1 MILDYESFINDKHF
15 RQPEAGFAYK
25 CADDSP
31 LRDYQRASV
40 EWALARGKAAIFKD
54 TGLGKTLDG
63 LEFGRAVV
71 EHTQSPVL
79 LLTPFCVG
87 PQIHREAQEFGYD
100 TKLIRTMDD
109 VQDKI
114 CITNYEN
121 LHNINFEV
129 FGGIVPDESSIMK
142 GMQGKIRQQLTDG
155 ASVIPYRLSLTAT
168 PAPNDF
174 MELGTQAEFLGI
186 MTQVE
191 MLATFFIHDGG
202 DTAKWRLKGHGKQ
215 KFFEWLAT
223 WSIIMRDPSDY
234 GFSPMPA
241 LPALNLRPVEVETEP
256 TDGLFATVAQSL
268 PERLNARRDT
278 LEDRCQKAADII
290 SGLDGPVLIWCGLNA
305 EGDLLEKL
313 IPGAVQVSG
322 SDTEANKEDRLMG
335 FSEGRHKILITKAK
349 IAGFGM
355 NWQHCNQM
363 VFVGL
368 SDSFEAYYQAIRRC
382 WRQGQKRDV
391 NVWVITADSE
401 GAVVENI
408 RRKQIQ
414 ADTMMAEMAKIA
426 ASFFQDFD
434 KAKNELRAYAP
445 TIKAPKPQFLQV
457 NHASQ
462 RLRTGT

>member
-1 MILDYESFINDKHF
+1 MSLDYQAFINDKHF
-15 RQPEAGFAYK
+15 RQPESGFAYQ
-25 CADDSP
+25 CAEDSP
-31 LRDYQRASV
+31 LRDYQRAAV

-54 TGLGKTLDG
+54 TGLGKTLDE
-63 LEFGRAVV
+63 LEFGSAVV
-71 EHTQSPVL
+71 RQAQGPVL
-79 LLTPFCVG
+79 HLAPLCVG
-87 PQIHREAQEFGYD
+87 HQIHREAAQFGYD
-100 TKLIRTMDD
+100 TKIIRGMDD
-109 VQDKI
+109 VEDKV

-121 LHNINFEV
+121 LHKIDFAA
-129 FGGIVPDESSIMK
+129 FAGIVLDESSIMK

-155 ASVIPYRLSLTAT
+155 AAIIPYRLSCTAT

-174 MELGTQAEFLGI
+174 MELGTQSEFLGI

-234 GFSPMPA
+234 GFAPMPT
-241 LPALNLRPVEVETEP
+241 LPALNLHPVEVETEP

-268 PERLNARRDT
+268 SERLSARRDT
-278 LEDRCQKAADII
+278 LEDRCQKAAEII
-290 SGLDGPVLIWCGLNA
+290 SNLEGPVLVWCGLNA
-305 EGDLLEKL
+305 EGDLLERL

-322 SDTEANKEDRLMG
+322 SDTDEQKEDRLMG
-335 FSEGRHKILITKAK
+335 FSEGRHRILITKAK

-408 RRKQIQ
+408 RRKQTQ

-426 ASFFQDFD
+426 ASFFQGFD

-445 TIKAPKPQFLQV
+445 AVIAPKPQFLQV

-462 RLRTGT
+462 GLRTGT

>member
-1 MILDYESFINDKHF
+1 MSSDYEAFISDKHF
-15 RQPEAGFAYK
+15 RQPESGFSYK
-25 CADDSP
+25 CPDDSP
-31 LRDYQRASV
+31 LRDYQRATV

-54 TGLGKTLDG
+54 TGLGKTLDE

-71 EHTQSPVL
+71 RHTQGPVL
-79 LLTPFCVG
+79 HLAPLAVG
-87 PQIHREAQEFGYD
+87 HQINREARQFGYD
-100 TKLIRTMDD
+100 TKIIRSMDD
-109 VQDKI
+109 VEDRI

-121 LHNINFEV
+121 LHKID
-129 FGGIVPDESSIMK
+129 FGRFAGIVLDESSIMK

-155 ASVIPYRLSLTAT
+155 GSVIPYRLSATAT

-202 DTAKWRLKGHGKQ
+202 DTAKWRLKGHGRQ

-223 WSIIMRDPSDY
+223 WSVIMRDPSDY
-234 GFSPMPA
+234 GFAPLPA
-241 LPALNLRPVEVETEP
+241 LPALDVRQVEIETAP
-256 TDGLFATVAQSL
+256 TDGLFASVAQSL
-268 PERLNARRDT
+268 SERLQARRET
-278 LEDRCQKAADII
+278 LQARCEKAAQIV
-290 SGLDGPVLIWCGLNA
+290 SGLDGPVLVWCGLND
-305 EGDLLEKL
+305 EGDLLERL

-322 SDTEANKEDRLMG
+322 SDKDDDKTARMAGFTEGAHR
-335 FSEGRHKILITKAK
+335 ILISKPK
-349 IAGFGM
+349 IAGWGM

-368 SDSFEAYYQAIRRC
+368 SDSFEQYYQAIRRC
-382 WRQGQKRDV
+382 WRQGQRRDV
-391 NVWVITADSE
+391 TAWVITADTE

-414 ADTMMAEMAKIA
+414 ADEMMAEMAKIA
-426 ASFFQDFD
+426 SSFFVGFD

-445 TIKAPKPQFLQV
+445 KIIAPRPQFIQV
-457 NHASQ
+457 SHEGE
-462 RLRTGT
+462 RLRARA

>member
-1 MILDYESFINDKHF
+1 MDYQEFISNKHF
-15 RQPEAGFAYK
+15 RQPESGFSYK
-25 CADDSP
+25 CAEDSP

-54 TGLGKTLDG
+54 TGLGKTLDE

-71 EHTQSPVL
+71 KHTQAPVL
-79 LLTPFCVG
+79 HLAPMCVG
-87 PQIHREAQEFGYD
+87 QQIHREAAQFGYD
-100 TKLIRTMDD
+100 TRLVRSMDD
-109 VQDKI
+109 VADTV

-121 LHNINFEV
+121 LHNIDFSV
-129 FGGIVPDESSIMK
+129 FSGIVLDESSIMK

-155 ASVIPYRLSLTAT
+155 ASVIPYRLSCTAT

-174 MELGTQAEFLGI
+174 MELGTQSEFLGI

-202 DTAKWRLKGHGKQ
+202 DTGKWRLKGHGKQ

-234 GFSPMPA
+234 GFSK
-241 LPALNLRPVEVETEP
+241 LPELPNLLIKSEEVETKP
-256 TDGLFATVAQSL
+256 TVGLFADIAQSL
-268 PERLNARRDT
+268 SERLSARRDT
-278 LEDRCQKAADII
+278 IEERCKKAADIVN
-290 SGLDGPVLIWCGLNA
+290 SLEGPVLVWCGLNA
-305 EGDLLEKL
+305 EGDLLESM
-313 IPGAVQVSG
+313 IPDAVQVSG
-322 SDTEANKEDRLMG
+322 SDSEEKKTDGLTG
-335 FSEGRHKILITKAK
+335 FTDGRHRVLITKAK

-368 SDSFEAYYQAIRRC
+368 SDSFEAYYQAVRRC

-391 NVWVITADSE
+391 NVWIITADSE

-426 ASFFQDFD
+426 SQFFSGFE
-434 KAKNELRAYAP
+434 KAKNELRSYNP
-445 TIKAPKPQFLQV
+445 KVIAPKPKF
-457 NHASQ
+457 
-462 RLRTGT
+462 

>member
-1 MILDYESFINDKHF
+1 
-15 RQPEAGFAYK
+15 
-25 CADDSP
+25 
-31 LRDYQRASV
+31 
-40 EWALARGKAAIFKD
+40 
-54 TGLGKTLDG
+54 
-63 LEFGRAVV
+63 
-71 EHTQSPVL
+71 
-79 LLTPFCVG
+79 
-87 PQIHREAQEFGYD
+87 
-100 TKLIRTMDD
+100 
-109 VQDKI
+109 
-114 CITNYEN
+114 
-121 LHNINFEV
+121 
-129 FGGIVPDESSIMK
+129 
-142 GMQGKIRQQLTDG
+142 
-155 ASVIPYRLSLTAT
+155 
-168 PAPNDF
+168 
-174 MELGTQAEFLGI
+174 
-186 MTQVE
+186 
-191 MLATFFIHDGG
+191 
-202 DTAKWRLKGHGKQ
+202 
-215 KFFEWLAT
+215 
-223 WSIIMRDPSDY
+223 
-234 GFSPMPA
+234 
-241 LPALNLRPVEVETEP
+241 
-256 TDGLFATVAQSL
+256 
-268 PERLNARRDT
+268 
-278 LEDRCQKAADII
+278 
-290 SGLDGPVLIWCGLNA
+290 
-305 EGDLLEKL
+305 
-313 IPGAVQVSG
+313 
-322 SDTEANKEDRLMG
+322 MG

>member
-1 MILDYESFINDKHF
+1 MDYAAFIGQKHF
-15 RQPEAGFAYK
+15 RQPESGFAYE
-25 CADDSP
+25 CDPDGP
-31 LRDYQRASV
+31 LRDYQRAAV

-54 TGLGKTLDG
+54 TGLGKTLDE

-71 EHTQSPVL
+71 EHTQGPVL
-79 LLTPFCVG
+79 HLAPLCVG
-87 PQIHREAQEFGYD
+87 HQIHREAQAFGYD
-100 TKLIRTMDD
+100 TKIIRTMDD
-109 VQDKI
+109 VEDKV

-121 LHNINFEV
+121 LHNIDFKV
-129 FGGIVPDESSIMK
+129 FGGIIPDESSIMK
-142 GMQGKIRQQLTDG
+142 GMQGKIRQQLTEG
-155 ASVIPYRLSLTAT
+155 ASVIPYRLSCTAT
-168 PAPNDF
+168 PSPNDF
-174 MELGTQAEFLGI
+174 MELGTQSEFLGI

-234 GFSPMPA
+234 GFAPMPA
-241 LPALNLRPVEVETEP
+241 LPTLNLKSVEIETEP

-268 PERLNARRDT
+268 SERLNARRDT
-278 LEDRCQKAADII
+278 LEDRCKKAAEII

-322 SDTEANKEDRLMG
+322 SDTDAQKEDRLMG
-335 FSEGRHKILITKAK
+335 FSEGRHRILITKAK
-349 IAGFGM
+349 IAGYGM

-426 ASFFQDFD
+426 ASFFAGFD

-445 TIKAPKPQFLQV
+445 QVIAPKPNFIKV
-457 NHASQ
+457 NHASE

>member
-1 MILDYESFINDKHF
+1 MSYIDFINGKHF
-15 RQPEAGFAYK
+15 RQPEAGFTYQ

-31 LRDYQRASV
+31 LRDYQRAAV

-63 LEFGRAVV
+63 LEFGEAVV
-71 EHTQSPVL
+71 AHTQSPVL
-79 LLTPFCVG
+79 ILTPFCVG
-87 PQIHREAQEFGYD
+87 PQIHREALGFGYD
-100 TKLIRTMDD
+100 TKIIRTMDD
-109 VQDKI
+109 VEDKI

-121 LHNINFEV
+121 LHNMDFKA

-142 GMQGKIRQQLTDG
+142 GMQGKIRQQLTEG

-168 PAPNDF
+168 PSPNDF
-174 MELGTQAEFLGI
+174 MELGTQSEFLGI

-234 GFSPMPA
+234 GFAPMPA
-241 LPALNLRPVEVETEP
+241 LPALSLQSIEVETAP

-268 PERLNARRDT
+268 SERLGARRDT
-278 LEDRCQKAADII
+278 LEQRCQKAAEII
-290 SGLDGPVLIWCGLNA
+290 AGLDGPVLIWCGLNA

-322 SDTEANKEDRLMG
+322 SDTDVQKEDRLMG
-335 FSEGRHKILITKAK
+335 FSEGRYPRLITKAK
-349 IAGFGM
+349 IAGYGM
-355 NWQHCNQM
+355 NWQHCHQM

-426 ASFFQDFD
+426 ASFFAGFD

-445 TIKAPKPQFLQV
+445 QVIAPKPNFIQV
-457 NHASQ
+457 NHASE